1 MYHQIQ
7 KATPLTQV
15 SGDHIEMVA
24 LTSQA
29 LDVKSVTYRI
39 HSINHP
45 GRLLNF
51 HHFQKVK
58 YVYFATKQ

>member
-15 SGDHIEMVA
+15 SGDHVEMVA

-29 LDVKSVTYRI
+29 LDVKSMTY
-39 HSINHP
+39 
-45 GRLLNF
+45 LN
-51 HHFQKVK
+51 Q
-58 YVYFATKQ
+58 YFE